1 MADVGGNCSPL
12 RTGRQTAQQHCRRQ
26 YQCRERQHEGQPEEM
41 AEQAIGNAAL
51 HGSYV
56 PGMGN
61 VMLALLAAGLFD
73 MGGMGVEGGQQQG
86 GQEYR
91 QQKGRDYVS
100 VLPHEDCKDIT
111 NPEKSVFL

>member
-12 RTGRQTAQQHCRRQ
+12 RTGRQTAQQSCRRQ
-26 YQCRERQHEGQPEEM
+26 YQGSQSQHEGQPEEM
-41 AEQAIGNAAL
+41 AEQAVGNAAL

-86 GQEYR
+86 GKEYR
-91 QQKGRDYVS
+91 Q
-100 VLPHEDCKDIT
+100 
-111 NPEKSVFL
+111 

>member
-12 RTGRQTAQQHCRRQ
+12 RTGRQTAQQSCRRQ
-26 YQCRERQHEGQPEEM
+26 NQGSQSQHEGQPEEV

-51 HGSYV
+51 HGGYV
-56 PGMGN
+56 PGMGD

-86 GQEYR
+86 GKEYR
-91 QQKGRDYVS
+91 Q
-100 VLPHEDCKDIT
+100 
-111 NPEKSVFL
+111 